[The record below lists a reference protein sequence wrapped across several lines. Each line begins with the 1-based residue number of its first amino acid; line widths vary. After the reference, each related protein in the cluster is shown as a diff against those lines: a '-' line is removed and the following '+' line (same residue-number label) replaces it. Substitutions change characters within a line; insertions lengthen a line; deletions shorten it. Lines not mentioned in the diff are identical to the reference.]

1 MQFAAFH
8 TREAE
13 GLLCCADRGSLSAGV
28 SVVKES
34 LCAQKSQ
41 CGFCEQQ
48 DPPSTWGGARI
59 IPIPTVLLSLLPPS
73 GNFWLLPMGGRGT
86 YRGICCLSRLWNDC
100 VGLGRRQGHGRN
112 VTGGYTDPH
121 CVASVQVW
129 LMHAGWKTIKK
140 PFFTIN
146 LGGVDFHSE
155 STHHCLFFCEILC
168 RTLESV
174 KKKEKRKKKSWVL
187 SCVEQKMHQNSCR
200 VQTALSCDSHTS
212 LVNSS
217 SRIELISWCLFSK
230 HCFNVTMCPHSS
242 VTSAFGIFRS
252 YLSHKE
258 NSI

>member
-59 IPIPTVLLSLLPPS
+59 IPIPTVLSSLLPPS

-140 PFFTIN
+140 TFFHNKLWGELI
-146 LGGVDFHSE
+146 
-155 STHHCLFFCEILC
+155 STVRALIIACS
-168 RTLESV
+168 SV
-174 KKKEKRKKKSWVL
+174 KSSAGHWKVKKKRKEKRK
-187 SCVEQKMHQNSCR
+187 VECFHALNRRCTK
-200 VQTALSCDSHTS
+200 TAAGSKQHLAVTHT
-212 LVNSS
+212 
-217 SRIELISWCLFSK
+217 
-230 HCFNVTMCPHSS
+230 HH
-242 VTSAFGIFRS
+242 
-252 YLSHKE
+252 
-258 NSI
+258 